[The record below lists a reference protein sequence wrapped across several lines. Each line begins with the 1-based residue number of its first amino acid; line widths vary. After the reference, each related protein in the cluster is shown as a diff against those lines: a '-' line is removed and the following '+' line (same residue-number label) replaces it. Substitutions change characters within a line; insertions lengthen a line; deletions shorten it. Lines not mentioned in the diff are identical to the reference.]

1 MLLDENMPAAQR
13 LLLRDWRI
21 HFRGVGV
28 EVGRSGTKDDNLIP
42 CFHRLPQ
49 PTFFSLDRNF
59 YRRDWIHSHYGLVW
73 LNVRGRE
80 AANFIRR
87 FLRHSSFNAQAKR
100 MGIVARVHP
109 DGVQFWQ
116 LGQRFP
122 QRIGWH
128 DE

>member
-1 MLLDENMPAAQR
+1 
-13 LLLRDWRI
+13 
-21 HFRGVGV
+21 
-28 EVGRSGTKDDNLIP
+28 
-42 CFHRLPQ
+42 
-49 PTFFSLDRNF
+49 
-59 YRRDWIHSHYGLVW
+59 
-73 LNVRGRE
+73 
-80 AANFIRR
+80 
-87 FLRHSSFNAQAKR
+87 